1 MNETVG
7 RYVGKKKLCDVR
19 KKKAQKKNDRAKSR
33 KARSITVFT
42 LGVKH
47 R

>member
-7 RYVGKKKLCDVR
+7 RYIGRKKLWDGR
-19 KKKAQKKNDRAKSR
+19 KKKAQKKNDWAKSW
-33 KARSITVFT
+33 KARGITVFT
-42 LGVKH
+42 LGVEH